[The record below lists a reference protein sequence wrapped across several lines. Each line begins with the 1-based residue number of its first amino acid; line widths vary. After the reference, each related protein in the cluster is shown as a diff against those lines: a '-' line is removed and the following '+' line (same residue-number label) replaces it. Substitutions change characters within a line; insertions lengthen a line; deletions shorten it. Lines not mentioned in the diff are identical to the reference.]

1 MEQRERVIIVG
12 IDRDIKGDDFGASM
26 MELEGLVEASGGE
39 VVGIVTQKRSSVQG
53 ATYIGKGKLE
63 EIKYLLE
70 VQEGDS
76 VIVNDELSGS
86 QMRNLE
92 EILEVKIVDR
102 TNLILDIFA
111 LRATSREGLIQ
122 VQLAQLKY
130 RLPRLQGFYG
140 ALSRTGGG
148 IGTRGPGEQQ
158 IDTDRR
164 HIQRQIHYLE
174 KQLQSVVMSRDV
186 NRKRR
191 QKSGLPII
199 AFVGYTNAGKSS
211 LMNAFISHNAK
222 DSEGKTVFVKDM
234 LFATLDATFRKISL
248 NNGLPVLLSDTVG
261 FVSRLPHDLVAAFRS
276 TLEEITY
283 ADLIVHVVDASSSNM
298 DIQIKTTQEI
308 LSTFNLDNVM
318 QLTIFNKMDL
328 VSNDYQQNQATNAHQ
343 IYGSAH
349 SSYDVDRMIDVIED
363 KLMPLYTKKTLL
375 IPYEFMGDF
384 DLLASTYDVLY
395 MEHTDAGVRF
405 QTTLSIKDAHK
416 YARFIVE

>member
-1 MEQRERVIIVG
+1 MEHRERVIIVG
-12 IDRDIKGDDFGASM
+12 IDRDLKGEDFEASM

-39 VVGIVTQKRSSVQG
+39 VVGIVTQKRASVQG
-53 ATYIGKGKLE
+53 ATYIGKGKLD
-63 EIKYLLE
+63 EIKYLLD
-70 VQEGDS
+70 VQEADS

-92 EILEVKIVDR
+92 EILGVKIVDR

-174 KQLQSVVMSRDV
+174 KQLQNVVMSRDV

-211 LMNAFISHNAK
+211 LMNAFMNHGRQDTENK
-222 DSEGKTVFVKDM
+222 NVFVKDM

-283 ADLIVHVVDASSSNM
+283 ADLVIHVVDASSSNM
-298 DIQIKTTQEI
+298 DVQMKTTQEI
-308 LSTFNLDNVM
+308 LNTFDLDNVM

-328 VSNDYQQNQATNAHQ
+328 LDVDYQNNQATNPHQ

-349 SSYDVDRMIDVIED
+349 SPYDVDRMLDVIED
-363 KLMPLYTKKTLL
+363 KLMPLYTKKSFL
-375 IPYEFMGDF
+375 IPYDSMRDF
-384 DLLASTYDVLY
+384 DAIASTYDVQH
-395 MEHTDAGVRF
+395 MEQTEAGVSF
-405 QTTLSIKDAHK
+405 QATLSLKDAQK
-416 YARFIVE
+416 YDRYIKK